1 MVIVK
6 YAPVWCRTL
15 LVLLFSVAPVS
26 CIKAPQDT
34 LLDYSQSAEILYQ
47 DAMDDYDDRDC
58 ISAQPKFEDVKKKFP
73 YSRYAVDA
81 ELRVADCQ
89 FMQENF
95 AEAAVSF
102 EQFISLHPT
111 HEQADYAAYRRCES
125 FVEQIPSDVFIM
137 PSPYQ
142 RDQSATRDART
153 ALSNFMT
160 RWPKSKWQPKADAL
174 LKRVVD
180 ALVQHEMYVAEFY
193 LDADDRNAA
202 AVRLEKIRENFAESA
217 MVPDAMFLQAVT
229 YLKLDRK
236 QDAERVFQEIVTY
249 YPNHYDGKRAAEY
262 LKVLN

>member
-1 MVIVK
+1 MPLVFVLAF
-6 YAPVWCRTL
+6 AP
-15 LVLLFSVAPVS
+15 SA

-34 LLDYSQSAEILYQ
+34 LLNYSESAELLYK

-58 ISAQPKFEDVKKKFP
+58 VSAQPKFEDVRKKFP

-89 FMQENF
+89 FMQETF
-95 AEAAVSF
+95 AEAAISY
-102 EQFISLHPT
+102 EQFVSLHPT

-125 FVEQIPSDVFIM
+125 FVEQIPTDVFIM

-142 RDQSATRDART
+142 RDQAATRDART
-153 ALSNFMT
+153 ALSAFIT
-160 RWPKSKWQPKADAL
+160 RYPKSKWQSKAAEL

-202 AVRLEKIRENFAESA
+202 AVRLEQIRANFAESS
-217 MVPDAMFLQAVT
+217 MVPGAMFLQAMT

-236 QDAERVFQEIVTY
+236 QDAKQVLQDIVTY
-249 YPNHYDGKRAAEY
+249 YPTHYESRRAEEY